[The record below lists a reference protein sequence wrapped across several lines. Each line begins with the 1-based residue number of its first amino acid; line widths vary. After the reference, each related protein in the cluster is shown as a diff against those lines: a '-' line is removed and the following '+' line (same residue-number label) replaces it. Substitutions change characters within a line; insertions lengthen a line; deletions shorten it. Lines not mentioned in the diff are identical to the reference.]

1 MKRLVLSV
9 LLLCVCAVAQETKKK
24 QEDTKKQETKPPKW
38 TAFVGGT
45 VWPVSGPVIK
55 DGVVLVKDDKIV
67 SVGRRG
73 EVGIPKAATKVD
85 ATGRHV
91 APGFVCSAARGALG
105 VSGANLREKAK
116 DRFDPFNETMLF
128 CLAAG
133 ITTAHEG
140 PGGRGGRFPPGF
152 GGGGGSAFSGTP
164 KGTYGGVIGKLT
176 RGTVDGFELRDPAGV
191 YMTFG
196 ATGAQRNETRT
207 ALDKAVEYRK
217 KRKQWLE
224 DLAAKKKDAKE
235 PKSDDVTKA
244 LAKVLDGELPLFMG
258 ASTRRQLEGCLVLC
272 DDYKVPMVVHG
283 GQEAWTMAPQIG
295 RRPITML
302 ITPRGSGGRATR
314 PYTNRFKSQP
324 HGWSITNA
332 AVLTSAGIP
341 WGVTTSGTGI
351 NTRLFAGR
359 DLMGLPHEACF
370 AVRGGATEADA
381 LAAIT
386 LTAAQ
391 ILKIDDRVG
400 SLEAGKD
407 ADILVMD
414 LEPLDYR
421 SFVDL
426 AYVNGRVAYDRSKV
440 DLWNHIQADRSKGL
454 KPGWK
459 PWGPWPEFKEL
470 SPPPDAGGNGNGNG
484 GN

>member
-1 MKRLVLSV
+1 MKRLVLSLLV
-9 LLLCVCAVAQETKKK
+9 LCSGAVAQEAKKK
-24 QEDTKKQETKPPKW
+24 EDVKKPEESKAATW
-38 TAFVGGT
+38 TAIVGGT
-45 VWPVSGPVIK
+45 IWPVSGPVIR
-55 DGVVLVKDDKIV
+55 DGVVLVKDTKIAV
-67 SVGRRG
+67 VGRRD
-73 EVGIPKAATKVD
+73 EVTVPKGATVVD

-91 APGFVCSAARGALG
+91 SPGFVCSAARGALG
-105 VSGANLREKAK
+105 VSGHNLREKAR

-140 PGGRGGRFPPGF
+140 PSSGGGFAGF
-152 GGGGGSAFSGTP
+152 GRGGGSAFSGSF
-164 KGTYGGVIGKLT
+164 KGSYGGVIGKLT
-176 RGTVDGFELRDPAGV
+176 RGTIEGFEVRDPAGV
-191 YMTFG
+191 YMTYG
-196 ATGAQRNETRT
+196 GTGSQRNETR
-207 ALDKAVEYRK
+207 AAFAKAIEYRK
-217 KRKQWLE
+217 NRKQWLE
-224 DLAAKKKDAKE
+224 DVVAKKKDAKE

-244 LAKVLDGELPLFMG
+244 LAKVLDRELPLFMG
-258 ASTRRQLEGCLVLC
+258 ASTRQQLEGCLDLC

-283 GQEAWTMAPQIG
+283 GQEAWTMAPSIG

-314 PYTNRFKSQP
+314 PYTNLHKTRP

-332 AVLTSAGIP
+332 AVLSSAGIT

-414 LEPLDYR
+414 REPLDYR

-426 AYVNGRVAYDRSKV
+426 AYVNGRVAYERSKV
-440 DLWNHIQADRSKGL
+440 DLWNHIQTDRSKGM
-454 KPGWK
+454 KKGWK
-459 PWGPWPEFKEL
+459 PWGPWPELGEL
-470 SPPPDAGGNGNGNG
+470 TPPSEAGGNGNG

>member
-1 MKRLVLSV
+1 MRRLLLSV
-9 LLLCVCAVAQETKKK
+9 IFLGAALVGQDANKKTDA
-24 QEDTKKQETKPPKW
+24 EKPEESKAASW

-55 DGVVLVKDDKIV
+55 DGIVIVKDDKIAA
-67 SVGRRG
+67 VGRRG
-73 EVGIPKAATKVD
+73 EVTVPKSATIVD
-85 ATGRHV
+85 VAGRHV
-91 APGFVCSAARGALG
+91 SPGFVCPAARGSLG
-105 VSGANLREKAK
+105 VTGHNSREKAK
-116 DRFDPFNETMLF
+116 DRFDPFSETMLF

-140 PGGRGGRFPPGF
+140 PSSGGGLPRGFGM
-152 GGGGGSAFSGTP
+152 GGGGTFSGAA
-164 KGTYGGVIGKLT
+164 KGSYGGFIGKLT
-176 RGTVDGFELRDPAGV
+176 RGTTEGFELRDPAGV
-191 YMTFG
+191 YMTYG
-196 ATGAQRNETRT
+196 GTGSQRNETRA
-207 ALDKAVEYRK
+207 ALEKAVEYRK
-217 KRKQWLE
+217 KRKQWLD
-224 DLAAKKKDAKE
+224 DLVAKKKDAKE
-235 PKSDDVTKA
+235 PKSDDLTKA
-244 LAKVLDGELPLFMG
+244 LARVLDRELPLFMG
-258 ASTRRQLEGCLVLC
+258 AKTRQQLEGCLDLC
-272 DDYKVPMVVHG
+272 DAYKVPMVIHG
-283 GQEAWTMAPQIG
+283 AQEAWTMAPAIG

-314 PYTNRFKSQP
+314 PYTNRHKSQP

-332 AVLTSAGIP
+332 AVLSSAGIR
-341 WGVTTSGTGI
+341 WGVTTSGTGV

-370 AVRGGATEADA
+370 AVRGGATEAEA

-400 SLEAGKD
+400 SLDVGKD

-414 LEPLDYR
+414 REPLDYR

-440 DLWNHIQADRSKGL
+440 NLWNHIQTDRSKGL
-454 KPGWK
+454 RKGWK
-459 PWGPWPEFKEL
+459 PWGPWPELGEL
-470 SPPPDAGGNGNGNG
+470 QPPTEAGGNGNG